1 MTSSRET
8 ATFIDSVVSNRWR
21 SSAKSKTRMAFPR
34 KGFLKSANRRNE
46 LYYRIDSIP
55 FFGLS
60 FVLLCAFMTS
70 EPMITRPVMPDL
82 FSGFHSH
89 AVPAARKWDSI
100 RIGIT
105 RDGSI
110 YFGNSKVAIDELP
123 TRIRDAT
130 LNGAEKKV
138 YLAIDVQVRYGEVK
152 AVLAQI
158 QLTGIEKICFLTN

>member
-1 MTSSRET
+1 
-8 ATFIDSVVSNRWR
+8 
-21 SSAKSKTRMAFPR
+21 MAFLR

-46 LYYRIDSIP
+46 PHCRIDSIP

-70 EPMITRPVMPDL
+70 EPMITRSGMNDL
-82 FSGFHSH
+82 FIGFHPHS
-89 AVPAARKWDSI
+89 VPAARRWDAI

-110 YFGNSKVAIDELP
+110 YFRNSKVAIDELP
-123 TRIRDAT
+123 NRIHDAA

-138 YLAIDVQVRYGEVK
+138 YLAVDVRARYGEVK
-152 AVLAQI
+152 GVLAQI
-158 QLTGIEKICFLTN
+158 QLTGIEKVCFLTN